1 MPRSRRAA
9 AIATVAMLAAAP
21 VARAYD
27 FSIETRI
34 IAQAYDL
41 RSIRLIGP
49 DLELGRRRYTQTL
62 ALDLIDLGDLAAGR
76 RKTHKHFGPTISFSS
91 YLRVDHDFGDWTQGL
106 VLTGGRFID
115 ATDAVPELRASSLDL
130 DLLYA
135 YLDVRGLVDGA
146 VDVRIGRQLK
156 VDALDW
162 FAMDGVTARVATPF
176 HVAIEAFGGAR
187 VRDASPLGSYQV
199 ELDGTSGADCRE
211 YVENLQYDPQHGTYE
226 HVLGLGHG
234 TWTIIDRT
242 QGLSDHPRF
251 DDTGY
256 CPQRD
261 ALMPT
266 YGAAIETN
274 DVHGLYARVVYRRS
288 ESRTV
293 GLLGDPTRLQTPCDP
308 ADPSAGTCGT
318 DLGLY
323 PNEFQPVPKW
333 GVDEERVA
341 ATVRANIDWDDG
353 RAQASPWVAARYSL
367 LNGLVD
373 MAELG
378 VRLRYREHALEPEVD
393 YYVPTFDG
401 DSIFNVFAIEPS
413 TETRLAY
420 SWSPRDGRL
429 RASAS
434 VWLRAFQHD
443 DEGKNVEAGGKV
455 DQPLTSDTAAGFTA
469 SGEALIGERWLARV
483 DAYSDNGYGGLRSG
497 GDAGVRWHK
506 NRVTAT
512 ARGSLVYVATDQ
524 IPRLQALTGALQV
537 GGGWQLA
544 DGVAV
549 HGVLEE
555 AYDAYL
561 RSDLRALAVLD
572 LAFAPEM

>member
-1 MPRSRRAA
+1 MAAVAA
-9 AIATVAMLAAAP
+9 AHETP
-21 VARAYD
+21 ARAYD
-27 FSIETRI
+27 FSVQTRI

-41 RSIRLIGP
+41 RSIRLFGP

-62 ALDLIDLGDLAAGR
+62 ALDLVDLGDYAAHR
-76 RKTHKHFGPTISFSS
+76 RKTHKHFGPTITFSS

-106 VLTGGRFID
+106 VLTGGRFIE

-135 YLDVRGLVDGA
+135 YLDVRGLADGA
-146 VDVRIGRQLK
+146 VDLRIGRQLK

-162 FAMDGVTARVATPF
+162 FAMDGLTARAETPL
-176 HVAIEAFGGAR
+176 HVAVEAFGGLR
-187 VRDASPLGSYQV
+187 VRDASPLGTYQV

-211 YVENLQYDPQHGTYE
+211 YVENLQYDARDGTYS
-226 HVLGLGHG
+226 HVLGIGHG
-234 TWTIIDRT
+234 TWTLIDRA
-242 QGLSDHPRF
+242 QGLADHPRF

-274 DVHGLYARVVYRRS
+274 DLHGIYARIVYRRS

-293 GLLGDPTRLQTPCDP
+293 GLIGDPTRLQVPCNASDP
-308 ADPSAGTCGT
+308 NSPTCGF

-323 PNEFQPVPKW
+323 PNEFQPAPKW
-333 GVDEERVA
+333 GVNEERVA
-341 ATVRANIDWDDG
+341 ATVRGNVDWDDG

-373 MAELG
+373 QAEAG
-378 VRLRYREHALEPEVD
+378 VRLRYREHALEPEVG

-413 TETRLAY
+413 MEARLTY
-420 SWSPRDGRL
+420 SWTPRDGRYRL
-429 RASAS
+429 SAGG
-434 VWLRAFQHD
+434 WLRAFQHD
-443 DEGKNVEAGGKV
+443 DEGANV
-455 DQPLTSDTAAGFTA
+455 TSDDKVLQPATSDLAAGFSA
-469 SGEALIGERWLARV
+469 SGEARLGERWLARV
-483 DAYSDNGYGGLRSG
+483 DGYSDNGYGGLRSG

-524 IPRLQALTGALQV
+524 VPRFRALTGAVQL
-537 GGGWQLA
+537 GGGWQLS

-549 HGVLEE
+549 HGVLES

-561 RSDLRALAVLD
+561 RGDLRALAVLD